1 MLKTI
6 AAMTFGAFTV
16 SACAPAAAPV
26 AAVGDRAAGRSLAQF
41 GEGEFLESILVVD
54 ADTLLV
60 SSLQTGRIYRVDRH
74 SGDATIFA
82 TLPAGVAGS
91 LNEGVFC
98 LTRDG
103 QDGFYVTVF
112 SPNAEIHGIW
122 HVSAS
127 GQTRHVVSLP
137 LEMIPN
143 GLARSPGSHLYVAD
157 SAQGGIWKADPS
169 TGQATLWSGS
179 PLLRARTE
187 NREYPATNGL
197 QISGS
202 QVFASVS
209 DTMRIVRVPI
219 RPGGEAGEAEI
230 FASGI
235 GVDDFAVDPNG
246 VVFATTH
253 PFNSIERI
261 SADGAIT
268 RIAGAAEGVIGPT
281 AAALAQ
287 GPDGTRILYVVTD
300 GGVYAPP
307 AEGVGR
313 AQLLV
318 IDLPQG

>member
-6 AAMTFGAFTV
+6 ATLTFSAFTL
-16 SACAPAAAPV
+16 SACAPAVAPV
-26 AAVGDRAAGRSLAQF
+26 AAVGDRSIMRSLAQF
-41 GEGEFLESILVVD
+41 GEGEFLESILVAD

-103 QDGFYVTVF
+103 EGAFYVTVF

-122 HVSAS
+122 HISAS
-127 GQTRHVVSLP
+127 GQTRHAISLP
-137 LEMIPN
+137 LAVIPN
-143 GLARSPGSHLYVAD
+143 GLARGPGGHLYVAD

-169 TGQATLWSGS
+169 SGQTALWSGS

-197 QISGS
+197 QISDS
-202 QVFASVS
+202 HVFASVS

-219 RPGGEAGEAEI
+219 RTDGEAGDAEI
-230 FASGI
+230 LASGV
-235 GVDDFAVDPNG
+235 GVDDFAVDPDS

-261 SADGAIT
+261 NADGEIT
-268 RIAGAAEGVIGPT
+268 RLAGSAEGIIGPT

-287 GPDGTRILYVVTD
+287 APDGSRILYVVTD
-300 GGVYAPP
+300 GGVFAPP
-307 AEGVGR
+307 PEGVGR
-313 AQLLV
+313 AQVLV
-318 IDLPQG
+318 ITLPR